1 MARPKKGTPEGDL
14 ATIRWHETMN
24 KKYGSP
30 EEVSARMI
38 EYGRRGGKVES
49 PNKGFGT
56 DIPCGCDVF
65 DYTHCLRQCAG
76 YVGGQTSRRGK
87 PRGIINA

>member
-1 MARPKKGTPEGDL
+1 MSRPRKGTPEGDL

-38 EYGRRGGKVES
+38 KYGRRGGKVES

-56 DIPCGCDVF
+56 DIPCDCDVF
-65 DYTHCLRQCAG
+65 DYTHYLRQCAG
-76 YVGGQTSRRGK
+76 TVGGQTSRRGK
-87 PRGIINA
+87 PHATINT

>member
-1 MARPKKGTPEGDL
+1 MARGKKGTPEGDL

-38 EYGRRGGKVES
+38 EYGSRGGKVKS
-49 PNKGFGT
+49 PYKGFGT
-56 DIPCGCDVF
+56 DIPCDCDVF
-65 DYTHCLRQCAG
+65 DYGHYLRHCAG

-87 PRGIINA
+87 PRGIINT